1 MDEETPME
9 SEKNNDAEDQPPV
22 LKEEAIA
29 LAEPAP
35 PVVDVAK
42 KRRNTN
48 IGVGIGVLLQV
59 GGLFIAQFG
68 MNDKDAAAIILGLVL
83 ILVSILLLIWGCMN
97 YGEAKGYSKKVG
109 LIGLLGIIGL
119 IVLIVL
125 PDKIRDGPEA
135 RMSTRKIWGLVL
147 MALGLGLFMVGYVL
161 EEAAYER
168 DRYSNRVFEVSL
180 IVLGLILLVV
190 SLVMLLYNRKRTQP
204 KETHP
209 EDAHEGET

>member
-1 MDEETPME
+1 
-9 SEKNNDAEDQPPV
+9 
-22 LKEEAIA
+22 
-29 LAEPAP
+29 
-35 PVVDVAK
+35 
-42 KRRNTN
+42 
-48 IGVGIGVLLQV
+48 
-59 GGLFIAQFG
+59 
-68 MNDKDAAAIILGLVL
+68 
-83 ILVSILLLIWGCMN
+83 MN
-97 YGEAKGYSKKVG
+97 YAESKGYHKEVG

-161 EEAAYER
+161 EEAVFGG
-168 DRYSNRVFEVSL
+168 DRYSNGGFGESL
-180 IVLGLILLVV
+180 IVLGLILLIV

>member
-1 MDEETPME
+1 M
-9 SEKNNDAEDQPPV
+9 
-22 LKEEAIA
+22 
-29 LAEPAP
+29 
-35 PVVDVAK
+35 
-42 KRRNTN
+42 
-48 IGVGIGVLLQV
+48 
-59 GGLFIAQFG
+59 AQFG

-97 YGEAKGYSKKVG
+97 YAEAKGYSKKVG

-180 IVLGLILLVV
+180 IVLGLILLTV
-190 SLVMLLYNRKRTQP
+190 SLVMLLYNRKNLSRSMLMKTEHNRPQQFTGLP
-204 KETHP
+204 SGGLPTH
-209 EDAHEGET
+209 HEPCFTNTRRRYR